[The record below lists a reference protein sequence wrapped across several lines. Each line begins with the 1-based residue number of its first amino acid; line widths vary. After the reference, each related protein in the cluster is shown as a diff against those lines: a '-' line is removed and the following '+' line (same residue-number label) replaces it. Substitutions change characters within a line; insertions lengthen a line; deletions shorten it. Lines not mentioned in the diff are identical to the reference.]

1 MFACLT
7 GTNTTSF
14 AGYRACRCLTNF
26 YRVHR
31 FEGCKPC
38 DQDGLNCENDYATL
52 KTGYW
57 WKWENETYK
66 HIYERFTNS
75 LVGITYSPVKSIN
88 SSIINHSFIEFPH
101 TLPLPHKCP
110 REESCI
116 GGLDSFCATGYT
128 KVRYARCAV
137 LVTINSCSHANCVQ
151 LKSG

>member
-57 WKWENETYK
+57 WKWENETY
-66 HIYERFTNS
+66 IYERFTNS

-151 LKSG
+151 PKSG